1 MFLRKKCSDFHL
13 LEIHNSK
20 SIQDKQKKIAGK
32 KKKSRFSPFLLFQF
46 TITLVTTTKIFL
58 FNSTLSSAKES
69 DNNGNTTLI
78 LFFSCDKSNIY
89 YSLQIIIFYVLQH
102 K

>member
-1 MFLRKKCSDFHL
+1 MVYYKKSMFLHKKCSDFHL

-46 TITLVTTTKIFL
+46 TITLVTTTKIFYL
-58 FNSTLSSAKES
+58 IAHYHRLRNPTIMVTL
-69 DNNGNTTLI
+69 L
-78 LFFSCDKSNIY
+78 
-89 YSLQIIIFYVLQH
+89 
-102 K
+102 